1 MNIFLSTNG
10 ATDIGLYTL
19 DAKEIFPIE
28 YNKISVIKKD
38 VFILAKNKSYSIV
51 DKANNF
57 VLHDCFYCE
66 EASELGIILVGKGN
80 GLGLLGSDLSK
91 KTDYIYDRIGD
102 YDRFRGGIVSGGYPQ
117 EPYRG
122 FLEYYGNAIPVYQDG
137 YKDLIIVDK
146 NNNLLFFSN
155 SESEKMLVNCPE
167 TNVCCNDCT
176 ENDTLEDE
184 KIEQVIKIFEQML
197 PKITEDKNVFSR
209 VWFRREYEAS
219 TLVDKTL
226 YTDDLESFAEII
238 KKYPKE
244 KIKRCQLEHEV
255 TLGYILPDKTK
266 KIGVER
272 IVVDIGQKK
281 YKIRY
286 VATVKHPVF
295 VESYN
300 KLCEIFKKDEIINE
314 DGIRNE

>member
-1 MNIFLSTNG
+1 MNIFLSTN
-10 ATDIGLYTL
+10 ATTHIGLYTL

-28 YNKISVIKKD
+28 YNEISVIRKD

-91 KTDYIYDRIGD
+91 KTDYVYDRIGD

-117 EPYRG
+117 EPYRS
-122 FLEYYGNAIPVYQDG
+122 FLEYYDNVIPA
-137 YKDLIIVDK
+137 YKDGREELIIVDK
-146 NNNLLFFSN
+146 NNNLLFFN
-155 SESEKMLVNCPE
+155 NKESEEMLACPE
-167 TNVCCNDCT
+167 TNVCRNDCT
-176 ENDTLEDE
+176 KNDTLEDE
-184 KIEQVIKIFEQML
+184 KIKQVVKIFEQML

-209 VWFRREYEAS
+209 GGFIRMYDVV
-219 TLVDKTL
+219 TLEDGLLRLNTL
-226 YTDDLESFAEII
+226 KSFEKNLKICS
-238 KKYPKE
+238 KE
-244 KIKRCQLEHEV
+244 KIKRCQLEHKV

-266 KIGVER
+266 KIGVEH

-300 KLCEIFKKDEIINE
+300 KLCEIFKEDEIINE